1 MEESVWLSSRSH
13 GRMLQAHDGEVE
25 IDPKGGRKEH
35 ARQYMGMLSATAF
48 RYIELAANDRE
59 LRLALGVG
67 AGQHAAEAKGNVG
80 WWPLEA

>member
-35 ARQYMGMLSATAF
+35 ARQYM
-48 RYIELAANDRE
+48 
-59 LRLALGVG
+59 V
-67 AGQHAAEAKGNVG
+67 QKV
-80 WWPLEA
+80 